1 MANALNKIY
10 KDYIDFY
17 FESSCSTTPQF
28 ASFARKIKNALKKDA
43 EAVGLKLVE
52 FSRGHFYIS
61 AFVLNPLTNQY
72 AYISVSDVRW
82 MLCGKRPLDD
92 ILYRT
97 AKDEHD
103 YHGGCNNFTDLP
115 NLIERVSILTGRGV

>member
-17 FESSCSTTPQF
+17 FESSCSTTPEF

-43 EAVGLKLVE
+43 EAAGLKLVE

-61 AFVLNPLTNQY
+61 DIQRFSRCLNCTIFQ
-72 AYISVSDVRW
+72 
-82 MLCGKRPLDD
+82 
-92 ILYRT
+92 
-97 AKDEHD
+97 
-103 YHGGCNNFTDLP
+103 GGFQELFEKSP
-115 NLIERVSILTGRGV
+115 SK

>member
-10 KDYIDFY
+10 KDYIDFH
-17 FESSCSTTPQF
+17 FESSCSTTPEF
-28 ASFARKIKNALKKDA
+28 ASFARKFKTALKKDV
-43 EAVGLKLVE
+43 EAAGLKLVG
-52 FSRGHFYIS
+52 FTRGHFFVS

-97 AKDEHD
+97 AKDEND
-103 YHGGCNNFTDLP
+103 YHGGHNNFTDLP
-115 NLIERVSILTGRGV
+115 NLIERVRILTERGI